1 MANRCPT
8 WTCLFTL
15 AFTVM
20 SQGTAGE
27 DMVVILGW
35 GGAKTIVG
43 FFTQALLASS
53 SDEALGSAQ
62 TGSRVLVG
70 LKNTLKTDKWSKKEM
85 ML

>member
-1 MANRCPT
+1 MANRFPT

-15 AFTVM
+15 AFIVL

-27 DMVVILGW
+27 DVVVVLGW

-53 SDEALGSAQ
+53 PDEALGSAQ
-62 TGSRVLVG
+62 PGSRVLVG
-70 LKNTLKTDKWSKKEM
+70 FKDTLRTGLNER
-85 ML
+85 